1 MNQQGEISNNVQA
14 LIDHLHDDGVVAGQE
29 EGKKIISDAES
40 RAQWIIEQAKQ
51 QASDILDEAKS
62 EAKFINES
70 AHSALQL
77 AVRDLMFNVKEQ
89 LQNHL
94 ASQLQ
99 SLIEQELADRSF
111 MIDLLHEAIEQQ
123 WFSHENVKLLIPSK
137 ILDLSALSELGDSA
151 EQDPLLP
158 AIRRL
163 AKSALNHGI
172 ILENQ
177 SGKNGIDISLN
188 EGKVQIV
195 TDDKTLADWLLQ
207 FVHPRFRALIDGVIR

>member
-1 MNQQGEISNNVQA
+1 MSQTGDISNNVQA
-14 LIDHLHDDGVVAGQE
+14 LIDHLHDDGVIAGQE

-51 QASDILDEAKS
+51 QATEILNEANA

-77 AVRDLMFNVKEQ
+77 AVRDLIFNVKEQ

-99 SLIEQELADRSF
+99 LLIEQELADRSF
-111 MIDLLHEAIEQQ
+111 MIELLHEAIEQQ
-123 WFSHENVKLLIPSK
+123 WFNHKNVKLLIPSK
-137 ILDLSALSELGDSA
+137 ILDLGDLSDLGDSA

-163 AKSALNHGI
+163 TESALKHGI
-172 ILENQ
+172 TLEDQN
-177 SGKNGIDISLN
+177 GKNGIDISLN
-188 EGKVQIV
+188 DGKVQII
-195 TDDKTLADWLLQ
+195 TDDKTLSDWLLQ